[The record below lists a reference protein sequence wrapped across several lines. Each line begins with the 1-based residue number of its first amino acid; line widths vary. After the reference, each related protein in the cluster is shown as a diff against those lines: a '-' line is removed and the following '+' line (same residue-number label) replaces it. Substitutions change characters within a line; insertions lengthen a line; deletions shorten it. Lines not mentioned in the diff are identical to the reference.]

1 MIIERIE
8 VTNFLLIKQADIAL
22 SSGIYWLEGRNLD
35 ELDSVSNG
43 SGKTTL
49 LRAIA
54 WALFGD
60 VLVKGL
66 KADGVIG
73 PNGAY
78 CQVKL
83 TIRKGERLLVI
94 DRARKLPGRR
104 TSDAVVY
111 VDGNSAEDDQSR
123 HKNNTQYIERL
134 LGIHSAMFYYAAYA
148 EAGAP
153 TFCDLSATEML
164 QLCTKSL
171 ELELYDA
178 YNVQLKKWIKEHEIN
193 LKLKSS
199 EQDSLLR
206 QASMVQDVLAS
217 LDAKLENFE
226 TSRAKDIAEI
236 VEQIEYNKSLIQ
248 DTSQLSEEVAMY
260 NDLISKNEH
269 VHTEVSYIK
278 SMLSMHQSAHKGVVT
293 RRDKLK
299 LSLSEVAARH
309 DAAKSAYE
317 NLAENMTNECGY
329 CCSKFNPAN
338 LKDKI
343 KVFEAEMNKA
353 ALELVDL
360 ELKLQEAES
369 DIKKSDAVILE
380 KNNELL
386 EAQRLWQAWDM
397 ARANLELAKSKLA
410 SIANANKMVNQLS
423 LKLEQIQAND
433 ERPLKAEIADYEA
446 KLNKLSDEYKASE
459 DAVADARL
467 QIDCATAL
475 IKMNG
480 ILKRQKLDMFIISL
494 QGAINAYLEDVA
506 GDIVCAL
513 EQKDDKIE
521 IGFTSAS
528 KNGVVIPY
536 GFFSSGERVKI
547 AKAVSLALND
557 LFNIGLY
564 IDDEGVS
571 YLDAAGTKTVF
582 EFMSNHRPDST
593 RIFVTHSPS
602 IQQDFKGSKIIVT
615 KKNGIASVEVD

>member
-60 VLVKGL
+60 ILVKGL

-73 PNGAY
+73 PHAAH

-83 TIRKGERLLVI
+83 TIRKGDRLLVI

-178 YNVQLKKWIKEHEIN
+178 YSAQLKKWIKDYEISI
-193 LKLKSS
+193 KLKSS

-226 TSRAKDIAEI
+226 TARAKDIAEI
-236 VEQIEYNKSLIQ
+236 TEQIEYNRSMIQ
-248 DTSQLSEEVAMY
+248 DTSQLSDEVLMY
-260 NDLISKNEH
+260 KDLIDKNEH
-269 VHTEVSYIK
+269 VHSEVQNIK
-278 SMLSMHQSAHKGVVT
+278 AILMMRQQAQKGAVA

-299 LSLSEVAARH
+299 ITLSEVAGRH
-309 DAAKSAYE
+309 DSAKTAYE
-317 NLAENMTNECGY
+317 NLAENMTNECAY
-329 CCSKFNPAN
+329 CCSKFNPAD

-343 KVFEAEMNKA
+343 KGFEAEMNKA
-353 ALELVDL
+353 VLELVDL
-360 ELKLQEAES
+360 ELKLQTAED
-369 DIKKSDAVILE
+369 DIKRGDTAISE
-380 KNNELL
+380 KNDELL
-386 EAQRLWQAWDM
+386 EAQRRWQALDM
-397 ARANLELAKSKLA
+397 ARTNLELAKAKLA
-410 SIANANKMVNQLS
+410 SIANANKMVNQLT
-423 LKLEQIQAND
+423 LKLEQIKSND
-433 ERPLKAEIADYEA
+433 EQPLKNEIADYEA
-446 KLNKLSDEYKASE
+446 KLAKLADEYKASE
-459 DAVADARL
+459 EALADARL
-467 QIDCATAL
+467 QVDCANAL
-475 IKMNG
+475 IKMNAM
-480 ILKRQKLDMFIISL
+480 LKRQKLDMFIISL